1 MAARDVTYEVGGTML
16 IINWWTH
23 VAQDVRKEHFT
34 AVGHG
39 GDDETSAV
47 LAVVP
52 NLVKME
58 YAVPN
63 PRPYLSIKGRLYSK
77 VIDEKIFVLPLNGNP
92 RLASAEKGRKFL
104 DAVVKEIVDV
114 INEVLKHLM

>member
-1 MAARDVTYEVGGTML
+1 
-16 IINWWTH
+16 
-23 VAQDVRKEHFT
+23 
-34 AVGHG
+34 
-39 GDDETSAV
+39 
-47 LAVVP
+47 
-52 NLVKME
+52 ME